1 MKDYRPAKKRAT
13 VSVGESV
20 RILRELQEMSQ
31 NQLAEASGIFQ
42 ATISAIEDR
51 SARTEDQAAYR
62 LNTMASHPTKFVLC
76 LKNKGYEASLEPLKI
91 YRLLA
96 DRGAEKHKLVRVVD
110 ESGEDYLFPA
120 SYFKPIELPAPIRRA
135 IRAAI

>member
-1 MKDYRPAKKRAT
+1 
-13 VSVGESV
+13 
-20 RILRELQEMSQ
+20 
-31 NQLAEASGIFQ
+31 
-42 ATISAIEDR
+42 
-51 SARTEDQAAYR
+51 
-62 LNTMASHPTKFVLC
+62 MASHPTKFVLC
-76 LKNKGYEASLEPLKI
+76 LRNKGYEASLEPLKI

-96 DRGAEKHKLVRVVD
+96 DRNAEKHKLVRVVD